1 MKKVI
6 ACLLMALVC
15 GGLTAQAQKKAKDL
29 GNKLFEEASAREKM
43 PDVQV
48 FIVPEMADLQMLNT
62 ERETFG
68 PYQYPLVKDVNSMTN
83 GEIDNAK
90 AIALRNAAM
99 EAGADLIIEPMYN
112 SVVYD
117 NDNQVIW
124 TTLSGYPAKYVNFR
138 KITAQDMEIIRT
150 LYPHGIGDAYSDRGA
165 TRIVTTA
172 AAQGK

>member
-1 MKKVI
+1 
-6 ACLLMALVC
+6 
-15 GGLTAQAQKKAKDL
+15 
-29 GNKLFEEASAREKM
+29 
-43 PDVQV
+43 
-48 FIVPEMADLQMLNT
+48 
-62 ERETFG
+62 
-68 PYQYPLVKDVNSMTN
+68 
-83 GEIDNAK
+83 
-90 AIALRNAAM
+90 M

-117 NDNQVIW
+117 KDNKVIW